1 MLWLGI
7 DTSNGPLSIALVRDG
22 YVLIEENATMNIRHS
37 HRAMPVIERLFHE
50 ADVTPKELDAIA
62 VSEGPGSYTG
72 VRIGVTIAKTLAWTL
87 NKPLIGIPSVKILA
101 APFYSF
107 DGYICPIIDARRS
120 NVYTGLYRVK
130 NGQVEEVLSER
141 HTNIEAWLK
150 ELTETVKEPILFT
163 GQDVM
168 TYQEVLQENF
178 GDKLQIA
185 PKRFWA
191 PRATD
196 LVALAMQRTEE
207 DDVHTFVPEY
217 SRLAEAEANWQKACK
232 RS

>member
-37 HRAMPVIERLFHE
+37 HRAMPVIERLFQE
-50 ADVTPKELDAIA
+50 AGVTPKDLDAIA

-87 NKPLIGIPSVKILA
+87 NKPLIGVPSVKILA
-101 APFYSF
+101 APFYSVN
-107 DGYICPIIDARRS
+107 GYVCPLIDARRN
-120 NVYTGLYRVK
+120 NVYTGLYRVH
-130 NGQVEEVLSER
+130 NGRVEEVISER
-141 HTNIEAWLK
+141 HVSLEDWLQELK
-150 ELTETVKEPILFT
+150 ETIEEPILFT
-163 GQDVM
+163 GIDVA
-168 TYQEVLQENF
+168 TYKNTLLETF
-178 GDKLQIA
+178 GEELLIA
-185 PKRFWA
+185 PKNFWV

-196 LVALAMQRTEE
+196 LVTLAMERTEK

>member
-7 DTSNGPLSIALVRDG
+7 DTSNGPLSVALVQDG

-37 HRAMPVIERLFHE
+37 HRAMPVIERLFQE
-50 ADVTPKELDAIA
+50 AKVKPDDLDAIA

-101 APFYSF
+101 APFYSVE
-107 DGYICPIIDARRS
+107 GYVCPIIDARRKH
-120 NVYTGLYRVK
+120 VYTGLYRV
-130 NGQVEEVLSER
+130 NHGQVTEVLPER
-141 HTNIEAWLK
+141 HVAFEDWLQQLK
-150 ELTETVKEPILFT
+150 ETIEEPIVFT
-163 GQDVM
+163 GEDVM
-168 TYQEVLQENF
+168 IYEE
-178 GDKLQIA
+178 KLKETFEEKLLIA
-185 PKRFWA
+185 PKNFWA

-196 LVALAMQRTEE
+196 LVTLAMERTEK